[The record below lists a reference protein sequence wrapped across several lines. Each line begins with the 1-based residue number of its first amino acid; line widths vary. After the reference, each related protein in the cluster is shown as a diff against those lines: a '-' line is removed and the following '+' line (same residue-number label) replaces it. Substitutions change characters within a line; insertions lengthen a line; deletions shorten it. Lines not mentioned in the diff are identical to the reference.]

1 MFKVGL
7 GYMANLH
14 SLTNSNFKL
23 LYYLYNK
30 KDTDNLV
37 RITQTEI
44 SEDLCLNRGT
54 VNEIFKSLKENGFLV
69 HDKTRVGRY
78 YLTDEAVEV
87 IEALKS
93 KGDLT
98 LILSEKE

>member
-1 MFKVGL
+1 M
-7 GYMANLH
+7 
-14 SLTNSNFKL
+14 
-23 LYYLYNK
+23 
-30 KDTDNLV
+30 

-69 HDKTRVGRY
+69 HDKTRIGRY

-87 IEALKS
+87 IEALKN

>member
-1 MFKVGL
+1 
-7 GYMANLH
+7 MANLH

-23 LYYLYNK
+23 LHYLYGK
-30 KDTDNLV
+30 KDKNNLV

-54 VNEIFKSLKENGFLV
+54 VNEIFKSLKENGFLI
-69 HDKTRVGRY
+69 HDKTRIGRY

-87 IEALKS
+87 IEVFNRNET
-93 KGDLT
+93 LT
-98 LILSEKE
+98 PGEDG